1 MGGSRVVEEVE
12 GGNMI
17 EIKSKN
23 FISIPNVFI
32 THLPGI
38 LLDIGIS
45 E

>member
-1 MGGSRVVEEVE
+1 MVEEVE
-12 GGNMI
+12 GGNMMV